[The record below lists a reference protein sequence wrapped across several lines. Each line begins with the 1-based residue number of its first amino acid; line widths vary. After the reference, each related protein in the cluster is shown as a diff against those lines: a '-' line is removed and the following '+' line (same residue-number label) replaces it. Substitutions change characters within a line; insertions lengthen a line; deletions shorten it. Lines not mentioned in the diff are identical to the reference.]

1 MFGHS
6 DSAKVSTTNI
16 LVIILIVLNV
26 LGLYLLTGNSV
37 ALPTSISVDPVGIK
51 KAILEIE
58 YDKVGGKSNYD
69 IISKATMIQMTE
81 QIPQM
86 EQYIKTQWGKV
97 ADTTTPTTPTIMSP
111 EDIATILSG
120 ASIEGNKNAD
130 IIAIEYSDMECPF
143 CIRQYSDTKLQPSL
157 AAQYGDKVGFAFKN
171 NRGVNHPGTEAKAL
185 GALCAKQVGGDKAY
199 IGFYHAIMDGTT
211 QNNLY
216 AVDKLP
222 EIAKNLKLD
231 IKKWQSCVDTKATL
245 AQFESETKE
254 AQKYKLNGT
263 PGTLLL
269 NVKTGKYATVEGAYP
284 MSEFTQKII
293 SIQ

>member
-26 LGLYLLTGNSV
+26 FGLYLLTGNSV

-58 YDKVGGKSNYD
+58 YDKVGGKANYD
-69 IISKATMIQMTE
+69 IISQATMIQMKE

-86 EQYIKTQWGKV
+86 EQYISTQWGKV
-97 ADTTTPTTPTIMSP
+97 ADTTSATPSTMTPD
-111 EDIATILSG
+111 EVALVLSG
-120 ASIEGNKNAD
+120 ASIEWNKNAD
-130 IIAIEYSDMECPF
+130 IMAIEYSDMECPF

-231 IKKWQSCVDTKATL
+231 LKKWQSCVDTKATL

-284 MSEFTQKII
+284 MSEFTQKIT